1 MRRLICFLFVLNT
14 TAALADESAEK
25 LVNLAIDH
33 AGGWDKWATTRTV
46 QFRRT
51 TLRYAP
57 DGSVSATR
65 VQLHRYVLHPSPRMR
80 IEWEENGSKI
90 VMINDGHQAWK
101 LVDGKP
107 ATSDE
112 DIKAARNTT
121 FGANYVFT
129 MPFKLR
135 ERDTQLADAGSM
147 MLQDETMVQKLRVT
161 YPKGVGDAGGMH
173 DWYFLIDA
181 NGRLA
186 GTHLLYEP
194 GKWDWTEY
202 LDEKTVAGFTL
213 PTRRVGYDGDA
224 RGKVGVKHSEATY
237 ENMEFN
243 VELSD
248 DLFAPP
254 R

>member
-1 MRRLICFLFVLNT
+1 MGKILAFLLFFT
-14 TAALADESAEK
+14 ATAAMSDEAADK
-25 LVNLAIDH
+25 LLRLAIDH
-33 AGGWDKWATTRTV
+33 AGGWDKWTATRTV

-51 TLRYAP
+51 TVRYAA

-80 IEWEENGSKI
+80 IEWEENSSKI
-90 VMINDGHQAWK
+90 VMINDGREAWK
-101 LVDGKP
+101 FVDGKP
-107 ATSDE
+107 ATSAE

-135 ERDTQLADAGSM
+135 EPGTEVADAGTG
-147 MLQDETMVQKLRVT
+147 TMADGTTIQKLRVT
-161 YPKGVGDAGGMH
+161 YPAGVGDAGGMH
-173 DWYFLIDA
+173 DWMFLLDK

-202 LDEKTVAGFTL
+202 LDEKTVGGFTL

-224 RGKVGVKHSEATY
+224 NGKVGVKHSEATY
-237 ENMEFN
+237 ENIEFN